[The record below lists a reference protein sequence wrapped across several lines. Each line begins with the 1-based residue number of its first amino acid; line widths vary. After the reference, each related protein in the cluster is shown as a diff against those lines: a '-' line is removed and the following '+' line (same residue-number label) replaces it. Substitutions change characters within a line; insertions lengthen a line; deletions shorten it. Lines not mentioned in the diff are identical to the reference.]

1 MAQCYNHTMKRAL
14 WVRRFPKGHANPFL
28 SLGSLCPLKALR
40 FQHGRLQGDFK
51 PHQGAPTSFGA
62 PVPGRTGQSGPTG
75 RHRVLAVPA
84 HRGPVRPLA
93 GGGGSCAPGTGAP
106 PSGWGRFM
114 RTGDRCAPQ
123 ARGAGAQP
131 QKPPCLRA
139 SACSVFRAAG
149 RGLGAGP
156 ARRRRGQLRCVG
168 LPLPLRRICGA
179 PRPAFVSHAPSR
191 ADSKCEAAER

>member
-62 PVPGRTGQSGPTG
+62 PVPGPTG
-75 RHRVLAVPA
+75 RHRVLGVPA

-93 GGGGSCAPGTGAP
+93 GGAGSCAPGTGAP
-106 PSGWGRFM
+106 PK
-114 RTGDRCAPQ
+114 
-123 ARGAGAQP
+123 RGGPRRATP
-131 QKPPCLRA
+131 RPPWLRA
-139 SACSVFRAAG
+139 SACSVFCAAG
-149 RGLGAGP
+149 RGLGTGSAP
-156 ARRRRGQLRCVG
+156 RRRGQLRCVG
-168 LPLPLRRICGA
+168 LPLPLRRICEA